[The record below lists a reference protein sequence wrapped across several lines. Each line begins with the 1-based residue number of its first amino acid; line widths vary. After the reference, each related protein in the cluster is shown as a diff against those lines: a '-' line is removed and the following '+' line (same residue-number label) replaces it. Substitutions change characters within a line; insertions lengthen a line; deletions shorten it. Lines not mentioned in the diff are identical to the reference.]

1 MNIIALDLA
10 NQTGYAEYTQ
20 RRGIKWQTWKLRKGR
35 EESDLMIALENAINA
50 VNPSL
55 IVYEMAAFQRGHAG
69 PPWHR
74 KHGVLM
80 AMAQDHGIKLRG
92 IHQGT
97 WKKHIVGFANF
108 GKPSRKA
115 DFGEYE
121 ALKALQKRGYD
132 GFKTFDEVDAVGV
145 LLTAM
150 ETDETEKENT

>member
-35 EESDLMIALENAINA
+35 EESDLMIALENSIHA
-50 VNPSL
+50 VNPFV
-55 IVYEMAAFQRGHAG
+55 IVYEIAAFQRGHAG

-74 KHGVLM
+74 KHGVLL
-80 AMAQDHGIKLRG
+80 AMAQEHGRQLRG

-97 WKKHIVGFANF
+97 WKKHVVGFANF

-132 GFKTFDEVDAVGV
+132 GFKNTDEVDAVGV

-150 ETDETEKENT
+150 ETTAKDNDE